1 LQVNNLVYIHANLRL
16 VDKIGAIAYAEDTVK
31 WTTGTGTI
39 EDNLED
45 TDSESDA
52 DSEFPSDA
60 DIAE

>member
-1 LQVNNLVYIHANLRL
+1 MQVNNLVYIHANLRL

-31 WTTGTGTI
+31 WTPGTI
-39 EDNLED
+39 EDKLED